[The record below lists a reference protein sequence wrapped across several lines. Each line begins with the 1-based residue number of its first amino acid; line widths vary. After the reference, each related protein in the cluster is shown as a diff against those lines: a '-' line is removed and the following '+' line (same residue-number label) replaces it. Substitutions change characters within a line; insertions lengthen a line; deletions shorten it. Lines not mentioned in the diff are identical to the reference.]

1 MQEEGKDER
10 ETEAR
15 DTQREKRKMRQIER
29 HSKTQKPVQ
38 RARERRD
45 EGEAEW
51 KEANTCLK
59 KEAKKPAERL
69 KNPGGCRLEDR
80 RPSADS
86 RPLETRFL
94 SLGGS
99 ELSWHRSFLWLWLSG
114 EWEAYRGEPFRPG
127 LCAYF
132 PVMGLSG

>member
-1 MQEEGKDER
+1 M
-10 ETEAR
+10 
-15 DTQREKRKMRQIER
+15 
-29 HSKTQKPVQ
+29 Q

-51 KEANTCLK
+51 KEAFK
-59 KEAKKPAERL
+59 KRSEETSRKTEE
-69 KNPGGCRLEDR
+69 PGGCRLEDR

-99 ELSWHRSFLWLWLSG
+99 ELAGTGLFSG
-114 EWEAYRGEPFRPG
+114 YGSQG
-127 LCAYF
+127 
-132 PVMGLSG
+132 SGRHTEVSPLDQGCVLIFM